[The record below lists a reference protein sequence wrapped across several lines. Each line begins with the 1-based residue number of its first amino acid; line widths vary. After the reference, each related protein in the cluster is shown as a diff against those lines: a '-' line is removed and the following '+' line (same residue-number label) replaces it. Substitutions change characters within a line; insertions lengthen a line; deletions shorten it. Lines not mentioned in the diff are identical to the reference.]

1 VRYLSDNEKTMKI
14 NVQGLH
20 TDLTLVIIEYT
31 QKRLSTLSKFV
42 KDDSIVCTVEL
53 IKTTNHHK
61 SGDIF
66 KAEGFLKINGEDIYA
81 MSEKEDLYQAVDEL
95 RDELERI
102 LSSRKDKKITL
113 FRKGAQRIKNII
125 KGIRS

>member
-1 VRYLSDNEKTMKI
+1 MKI
-14 NVQGLH
+14 HVQGLH
-20 TDLTLVIIEYT
+20 TTLTPVITEYAE
-31 QKRLSTLSKFV
+31 KKLNSLSRFIKN
-42 KDDSIVCTVEL
+42 DASICNVEL

-66 KAEGFLKINGEDIYA
+66 KAEATITDGKDSVYA
-81 MSEKEDLYQAVDEL
+81 VSEKEDLYQAVDEL

-113 FRKGAQRIKNII
+113 FRRGAQHIKSIIKGAQPFKRWK
-125 KGIRS
+125 

>member
-1 VRYLSDNEKTMKI
+1 MKI
-14 NVQGLH
+14 KVQGLH
-20 TDLTLVIIEYT
+20 TALTPVIIEYT
-31 QKRLSTLSKFV
+31 EKRLSSLSKFI
-42 KDDSIVCTVEL
+42 KNDATVCTVEL

-66 KAEGFLKINGEDIYA
+66 KAEGSMNIYGEDIYA
-81 MSEKEDLYQAVDEL
+81 VSEKEDLYQAVDEL

-113 FRKGAQRIKNII
+113 YRRGAQKIKSMM
-125 KGIRS
+125 KGIRPFRNPFRRR

>member
-1 VRYLSDNEKTMKI
+1 MKI
-14 NVQGLH
+14 HVQGLH
-20 TDLTLVIIEYT
+20 TSLTPVIIEYT
-31 QKRLSTLSKFV
+31 EKRLSSLSKFI
-42 KDDSIVCTVEL
+42 KNDSTVCTVEL

-66 KAEGFLKINGEDIYA
+66 KAEASINISGENIYA
-81 MSEKEDLYQAVDEL
+81 VSEKEDLYQAVDEL

-113 FRKGAQRIKNII
+113 YRRGSQRIKDII
-125 KGIRS
+125 KGIRPFKKWRQR